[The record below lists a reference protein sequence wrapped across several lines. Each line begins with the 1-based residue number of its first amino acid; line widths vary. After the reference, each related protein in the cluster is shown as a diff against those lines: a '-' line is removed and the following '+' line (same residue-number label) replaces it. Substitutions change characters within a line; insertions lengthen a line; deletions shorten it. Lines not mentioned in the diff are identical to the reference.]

1 MSTTKK
7 RPKKTA
13 SQRWDAVHT
22 ALCAKLG
29 RLPTAEELARAL
41 KVSTQRTYELLRAKA
56 RELGQDEASPTEM
69 AVRAKLIIAPP
80 RHRRCELGRIPA
92 DLQGI
97 ERLVVFNLQRV
108 YAEVVARPDAPGD
121 AELAALA
128 GFKGRP
134 DQNALEWRRYVEGGK
149 RPSLNRLELLAHAL
163 GVHPAELLR
172 PVDGT

>member
-13 SQRWDAVHT
+13 AQRWDAVHKT
-22 ALCAKLG
+22 LCAKLG
-29 RLPTAEELARAL
+29 RLPTVEELSRALKISTQHTYELVRAHARAL
-41 KVSTQRTYELLRAKA
+41 
-56 RELGQDEASPTEM
+56 GQPEKSPTEM
-69 AVRAKLIIAPP
+69 GMRAGLIML
-80 RHRRCELGRIPA
+80 RHRRCELGKIPA

-97 ERLVVFNLQRV
+97 ERLVVVNLQRV

-128 GFKGRP
+128 GFKSRP
-134 DQNALEWRRYVEGGK
+134 DQNALEWRRYIEGGK

-163 GVHPAELLR
+163 GVHPVELLR
-172 PVDGT
+172 PVEGA

>member
-13 SQRWDAVHT
+13 AQRWDAVHKT
-22 ALCAKLG
+22 LCAKLG

-41 KVSTQRTYELLRAKA
+41 KITTQRTYDLLRMKA

-80 RHRRCELGRIPA
+80 RHRRCELGQIPEGLGAVERI
-92 DLQGI
+92 
-97 ERLVVFNLQRV
+97 VVVNMQRV
-108 YAEVVARPDAPGD
+108 YAGIIARPDAPGD
-121 AELAALA
+121 AELAARA

-134 DQNALEWRRYVEGGK
+134 DQNALEWRRYIEGG
-149 RPSLNRLELLAHAL
+149 RVPSLEKLGLLAHAL
-163 GVHPAELLR
+163 GVHPVELLR
-172 PVDGT
+172 PEAT